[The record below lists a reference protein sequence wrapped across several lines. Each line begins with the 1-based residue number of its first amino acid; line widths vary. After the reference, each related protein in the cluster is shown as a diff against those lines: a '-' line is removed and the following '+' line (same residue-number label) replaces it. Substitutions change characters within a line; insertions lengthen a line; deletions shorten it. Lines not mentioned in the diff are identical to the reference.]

1 MTNEIIIKLDIEDYD
16 KRQEAVL
23 MLNASNMKG
32 AIDTYY
38 SCVLRGYL
46 KHMDLTKDQY
56 EIVEKINK
64 DSYEHFEEFLD
75 M

>member
-32 AIDTYY
+32 AIDSYII
-38 SCVLRGYL
+38 VL
-46 KHMDLTKDQY
+46 
-56 EIVEKINK
+56 
-64 DSYEHFEEFLD
+64 
-75 M
+75 